1 MGEARRRGTFERRR
15 KESIK
20 RNKKALI
27 DMLGGIDEQSDAAL
41 RTGIAPFLS
50 RMGQEEWHS
59 RRTRIIESLQE
70 IDRGQKLEHA
80 KPIRVQ
86 DDEIAWYLFLCE
98 QALEDP
104 LCLDVNQLARAAPFF
119 VGIGERWQFAANV
132 NGLDSKIDEVLHKYK
147 SDPDGLI
154 FEITVALAYAEHGW
168 EVTLLDQ
175 CPPAKSPDMLISK
188 NGFECY
194 VECKRMARRTGY
206 AGMERNQFL
215 RVWDAGRLVL
225 IKNRQWLWFK
235 GAFHAEASTLPDEFL
250 SDIFQKALPIGPG
263 EQLIYDGPEA
273 TIYGR
278 PIDKL
283 TVQRHLAQWRVKA
296 NSPMVSTLLGGD
308 WAPLNSQ
315 TTIAHV
321 LQTSQVVDCDV
332 RVLSTY
338 IDGIDWACGFTRE
351 FDGQESINK
360 KAKNVTKLLSKAIE
374 QVPDDRP
381 SIIHIAAETLEGK
394 EVELLRTQKVFS
406 KIPNLIVNK
415 PVIAIQFHRFQG
427 NQTIDKLWE
436 FDETVDKF
444 KVDGLPWLDIPNN
457 VVAPISTEMREGS
470 HWEIY
475 Q

>member
-1 MGEARRRGTFERRR
+1 MGEARQRGTYEQRK

-27 DMLGGIDEQSDAAL
+27 DMLGGIDEQSAAAL
-41 RTGIAPFLS
+41 RTGITPFLS
-50 RMGQEEWHS
+50 RIGQDEWNA
-59 RRTRIIESLQE
+59 RRALIVKSLQE
-70 IDRGQKLEHA
+70 IERGQKLEYA

-132 NGLDSKIDEVLHKYK
+132 IGLDSKIDEVLHQYK
-147 SDPDGLI
+147 SNPDGLI
-154 FEITVALAYAEHGW
+154 FEISVALAYAEHGW

-175 CPPAKSPDMLISK
+175 CPPAKSPDMLIRK

-194 VECKRMARRTGY
+194 VECKRMARKTGY
-206 AGMERNQFL
+206 AETERNEFL
-215 RVWDAGRLVL
+215 RVWDAGRHVL

-235 GAFHAEASTLPDEFL
+235 GVFHTEASKLSTQFL
-250 SDIFQKALPIGPG
+250 EEVFQNALPIGQG

-273 TIYGR
+273 TVHGR
-278 PIDKL
+278 LIDRIA
-283 TVQRHLAQWRVKA
+283 VQKHMAQWHVKA
-296 NSPMVSTLLGGD
+296 NSPMVSKLLGGD
-308 WAPLNSQ
+308 WAPLNSS
-315 TTIAHV
+315 TTIAHA
-321 LQTSQVVDCDV
+321 LRTSQVVDCDM
-332 RVLSTY
+332 RALSTY
-338 IDGIDWACGFTRE
+338 IDEIIWASGFTRD
-351 FDGQESINK
+351 FDNEVSIKK
-360 KAKNVTKLLSKAIE
+360 KAKDITKYLAQAIE
-374 QVPDDRP
+374 QVHNDRP

-394 EVELLRTQKVFS
+394 DVERLRTQKVFS
-406 KIPNLIVNK
+406 TIPNFIVDK

-427 NQTIDKLWE
+427 NQTIDNLWE

-444 KVDGLPWLDIPNN
+444 RANGLPLIDIPNN